1 MSGMRK
7 PCVTL
12 LSALSGLCGSASV
25 CFAQTAPRIDE
36 IHWPGIGSYCTF
48 MGDEHSFVFD
58 DPETWRLVFFTSL
71 SEERLDTMARA
82 FMRIDGRLHEL
93 ALVDAETEGTSEQ
106 HRYRTH
112 SALAPTRS
120 TWRRSVAQRAT
131 GPRPIPER
139 SASRRTA

>member
-12 LSALSGLCGSASV
+12 LAAPLSGLCGSPSV
-25 CFAQTAPRIDE
+25 GFAQTAPRIDE
-36 IHWPGIGSYCTF
+36 IHCPGIDSYCTF
-48 MGDEHSFVFD
+48 KGDGHSFVFN
-58 DPETWRLVFFTSL
+58 DPETWRLVFFTGL
-71 SEERLDTMARA
+71 PEERLDTMARA

-112 SALAPTRS
+112 GPSPYTID
-120 TWRRSVAQRAT
+120 VAAEWKV
-131 GPRPIPER
+131 GVK
-139 SASRRTA
+139 S